1 MRLKFKY
8 YIQKVKVAL
17 IKIKNFIIIMIILL
31 FISLLIRENNSPFE
45 PVKTAK
51 DIYSYHNACVLFGR
65 KTCQSCR
72 LTNKVLLPILKSNK
86 IKIYYFD
93 TDDLRDQKEFD
104 AVLSDFH
111 VEQVPVLIKV
121 ENGKYSNSMYLIDE
135 NNRIDSNK
143 VKNTILD
150 WSE

>member
-1 MRLKFKY
+1 M
-8 YIQKVKVAL
+8 
-17 IKIKNFIIIMIILL
+17 
-31 FISLLIRENNSPFE
+31 
-45 PVKTAK
+45 
-51 DIYSYHNACVLFGR
+51 
-65 KTCQSCR
+65 
-72 LTNKVLLPILKSNK
+72 KSNK